1 MPIDWEEVISQPR
14 CVYLPP
20 WQRQVR
26 DTAADLRDLY
36 AEVQIR
42 PLRSV
47 VILEAKDDGET
58 QYIRIPRPPL
68 PGQTIEAAPTIPLA
82 TCVQCDAIGLV
93 GHFCNEP
100 ECIDSGA
107 IFADPLPPARTCA
120 INQAE
125 LEARDS
131 A

>member
-20 WQRQVR
+20 WQRQVC

-36 AEVQIR
+36 AEVQVR

-47 VILEAKDDGET
+47 VILEAKDDEET
-58 QYIRIPRPPL
+58 IYVRIPPPPPPSQEL
-68 PGQTIEAAPTIPLA
+68 EEEATIPLA
-82 TCVQCDAIGLV
+82 ACVHCDAIGLL
-93 GHFCNEP
+93 GHFCEEQ

-107 IFADPLPPARTCA
+107 IYADPLPAR
-120 INQAE
+120 
-125 LEARDS
+125 R
-131 A
+131 